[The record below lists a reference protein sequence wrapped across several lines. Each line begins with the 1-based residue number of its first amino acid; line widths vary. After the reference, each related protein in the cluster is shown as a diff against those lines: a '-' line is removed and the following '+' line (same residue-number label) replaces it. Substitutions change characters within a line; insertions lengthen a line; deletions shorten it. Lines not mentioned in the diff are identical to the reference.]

1 MAVHKLVI
9 VVDDSD
15 ANEDTDPLSSA
26 LSNLEYDGYEVIQS
40 SIEIDD
46 RR

>member
-15 ANEDTDPLSSA
+15 ANEDTYPLSSA

>member
-9 VVDDSD
+9 LVDDSD

-26 LSNLEYDGYEVIQS
+26 LSNLEYDGYEVIQFS
-40 SIEIDD
+40 SELDD
-46 RR
+46 TR